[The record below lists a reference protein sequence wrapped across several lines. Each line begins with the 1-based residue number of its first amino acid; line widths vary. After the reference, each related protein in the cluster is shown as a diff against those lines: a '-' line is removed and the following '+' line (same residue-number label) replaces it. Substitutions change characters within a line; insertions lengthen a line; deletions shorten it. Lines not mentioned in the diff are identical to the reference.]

1 MQKVLT
7 LRLGSAMFGDIPS
20 NAQRQF
26 GHRSELAC
34 FVWKRSCC
42 SVWMVIVFLSQVK
55 NSMYIYI

>member
-34 FVWKRSCC
+34 FV
-42 SVWMVIVFLSQVK
+42 
-55 NSMYIYI
+55 